1 VKLTSRSSLAEVA
14 ACVAKALARAK
25 IRAVLTGGACAT
37 IYSKGKYQSS
47 DLDFVLQS
55 TISPQQLDA
64 VMESIGFYRTSNRY
78 EHPRTNFFV
87 EFPAGPLGIGAD
99 IDIRPVVTKI
109 AGTVVKVLS
118 ATDSCRDR
126 LAAFYHWNDRQS
138 LITAV
143 QVAKHRKVNLNAIR
157 TWSEREDATDKFTE
171 FLGILRQNR
180 RKRPSSAKQTAPS
193 PKRRRPPRT
202 GLA

>member
-1 VKLTSRSSLAEVA
+1 MKLTSRSSLAEVA
-14 ACVAKALARAK
+14 AYVAKALARAK

-37 IYSKGKYQSS
+37 IYSKGEYQSL

-55 TISPQQLDA
+55 AISPEQLDA
-64 VMESIGFYRTSNRY
+64 VMESIGFRATGNRY
-78 EHPRTNFFV
+78 EHPHTPFFV

-99 IDIRPVVTKI
+99 IDIRPVFTRIKGV
-109 AGTVVKVLS
+109 GVRVLS

-157 TWSEREDATDKFTE
+157 AWSGRENASDKFME
-171 FLGILRQNR
+171 FLGILRQAQ
-180 RKRPSSAKQTAPS
+180 KKPSRPG
-193 PKRRRPPRT
+193 KRRV
-202 GLA
+202 

>member
-1 VKLTSRSSLAEVA
+1 APAVSGPAITTSRVVPRVERIRV
-14 ACVAKALARAK
+14 KA
-25 IRAVLTGGACAT
+25 
-37 IYSKGKYQSS
+37 
-47 DLDFVLQS
+47 
-55 TISPQQLDA
+55 
-64 VMESIGFYRTSNRY
+64 
-78 EHPRTNFFV
+78 
-87 EFPAGPLGIGAD
+87 
-99 IDIRPVVTKI
+99 
-109 AGTVVKVLS
+109 LS

-157 TWSEREDATDKFTE
+157 AWSERENAIDRFTE

-193 PKRRRPPRT
+193 SKRRRHPRT